1 MTDNTQDELSK
12 EKGQKIFH
20 KKLHGKLK
28 IDLYKGIK
36 YCLNISGV
44 WGLVFFRETI
54 LALILA
60 ATKKIHQKTCLI
72 HWV

>member
-20 KKLHGKLK
+20 KKLHRKLK

-36 YCLNISGV
+36 YCLV
-44 WGLVFFRETI
+44 WGLGFFRENI

-60 ATKKIHQKTCLI
+60 ATHIIHL
-72 HWV
+72 